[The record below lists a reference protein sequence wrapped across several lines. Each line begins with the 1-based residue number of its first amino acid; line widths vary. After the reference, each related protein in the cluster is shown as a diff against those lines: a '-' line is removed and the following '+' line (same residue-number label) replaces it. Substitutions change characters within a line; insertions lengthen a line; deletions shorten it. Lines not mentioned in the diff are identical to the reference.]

1 MASLSEVRLRL
12 LDLHKALVDAER
24 RGYERVH
31 GRQSDTA
38 FLEALVK
45 DPLLA
50 WLGAL
55 TTLIVRLEEALEE
68 EGAPAVQQD
77 WSEAIG
83 KLLTPDAAGAEF
95 NRHYERLTQQVPE
108 VLVAHGAVMR
118 ALGDRR

>member
-1 MASLSEVRLRL
+1 MASLGEVRFRL

-24 RGYERVH
+24 RDYERVH
-31 GRQSDTA
+31 GRVSDTA

-68 EGAPAVQQD
+68 DTPAAQKE
-77 WSEAIG
+77 WSRTIRN
-83 KLLTPDAAGAEF
+83 LLTPDAAGAEF
-95 NRHYERLTQQVPE
+95 NRHYERLTQQVPDI
-108 VLVAHGAVMR
+108 VVAHGAVMR